1 MPKIKRFLMENKKTV
16 RIVVIALIILLFGII
31 LYKSFRISIRVLLAS
46 LLLLIVFG
54 DSFSGCVDFILGL
67 YLYDFYSQ

>member
-1 MPKIKRFLMENKKTV
+1 MIPLLRNDSI
-16 RIVVIALIILLFGII
+16 IV
-31 LYKSFRISIRVLLAS
+31 YKSFRISIRVLLAS